1 MPDYLVTTKLT
12 LISTEGEIRK
22 ETAQVESISRAKN
35 EAQAIR
41 HIIADTVTIDR
52 ATLDDAIRVGK
63 IETAVGTLAGE

>member
-1 MPDYLVTTKLT
+1 MPDYLIITTLDSDTK
-12 LISTEGEIRK
+12 TERI
-22 ETAQVESISRAKN
+22 IRAKN

-63 IETAVGTLAGE
+63 IETAIGTLAGER

>member
-1 MPDYLVTTKLT
+1 MPDYLIT
-12 LISTEGEIRK
+12 IAGESKRERI
-22 ETAQVESISRAKN
+22 IRAKN

-63 IETAVGTLAGE
+63 IEAAVGALAGE